1 MDRLKTSHL
10 HQEAAKPKT
19 LPTPTPGFQIHFYS
33 VTKMWDD
40 EMTPNSTKSYDYD
53 YDYGGGGPCEYSRHG
68 AYFLPA
74 AYSLLFVFGLVGNS
88 LVFWV
93 VLMCVKIQSMTD
105 VCLLN
110 LAGADL
116 LLLFSLPFLAH
127 YSRDQWVFG
136 RAMCRMVL
144 SGYHIGFFS
153 GIFFITLMS
162 IDRYLAIVH
171 AVYAL
176 KVRTRT
182 YGALASFVV
191 WMVSILAA
199 FPEILYAEVKNETQI
214 LCTSMN
220 EQQNM
225 TLFNIFKVNI
235 LGLLLPLIVMGFC
248 YLMIMKK
255 LASCRQAQSKTIR
268 LVVLVVVVF
277 FCCWTP
283 YNIVSFFKA
292 LEILRIYSSCKSSKA
307 IHVSLQI
314 TEAVAY
320 THTCLNP
327 IIYVFVGRKF
337 RRHLSRLL
345 GRLPCAGC
353 QALKKRLSPIVGS
366 TVSQSTTVEDGQT
379 GM

>member
-1 MDRLKTSHL
+1 M
-10 HQEAAKPKT
+10 
-19 LPTPTPGFQIHFYS
+19 
-33 VTKMWDD
+33 MDD
-40 EMTPNSTKSYDYD
+40 ENMTYNSTNAYDYNYD
-53 YDYGGGGPCEYSRHG
+53 DYGDVGICQYGKPG

-74 AYSLLFVFGLVGNS
+74 LYSLLFVFGLVGNG

-110 LAGADL
+110 LASADL

-136 RAMCRMVL
+136 RAMCKMVL
-144 SGYHIGFFS
+144 SGYHIGFFG

-191 WMVSILAA
+191 WMVSILVA
-199 FPEILYAEVKNETQI
+199 FPEILYTEVTNGTQI
-214 LCTSMN
+214 FCTSIG

-225 TLFNIFKVNI
+225 TLFNLFKLNI

-248 YLMIMKK
+248 YLMIMKR
-255 LASCRQAQSKTIR
+255 LVSCRQAQSKTIR
-268 LVVLVVVVF
+268 LVVLVVVAF

-283 YNIVSFFKA
+283 YNITSFFKA
-292 LEILRIYSSCKSSKA
+292 LEMLGIYTGCKSSKA
-307 IHVSLQI
+307 IHLSLQV

-320 THTCLNP
+320 SHTCLNP

-353 QALKKRLSPIVGS
+353 QALKKRLTPIIGS
-366 TVSQSTTVEDGQT
+366 MVSQSTTVEDGQT